1 MKSLLVALL
10 LSCSVVVLSGCHSKD
25 YKADKTVVEISEIAV
40 EQQIPKALLQKLDE
54 ELSEEFKTTPPLYSF
69 IPINVAFLQKQEQVL
84 KQPHIQYNL
93 PKGGGEVDMRD
104 VISGEGSF
112 YMYFPEEQFKNSEM
126 DLLHLF
132 FVSNSP
138 QAKINNE
145 QFGLGC
151 GKWNDLKSKF
161 KSLQNADYLKLNTN
175 DLRYLK
181 VIAGT
186 YVFVFK
192 QARNLYLTQLTITN
206 SRHSENLCMQ
216 AVANE
221 S

>member
-10 LSCSVVVLSGCHSKD
+10 CCSVVVLSACHSKD
-25 YKADKTVVEISEIAV
+25 HTANKTVLEINEIAV

-69 IPINVAFLQKQEQVL
+69 MPINVAFLQKQEQVL

-93 PKGGGEVDMRD
+93 PKGGGEIDMRD
-104 VISGEGSF
+104 VVSGEGSF
-112 YMYFPEEQFKNSEM
+112 YMYFPAEQFKNSEM

-138 QAKINNE
+138 QSKINNE

-151 GKWNDLKSKF
+151 GKWNDLKSNF
-161 KSLQNADYLKLNTN
+161 KNLQNADYLKLNTN

-206 SRHSENLCMQ
+206 SRHSESLCTQ
-216 AVANE
+216 VVANE

>member
-1 MKSLLVALL
+1 MKSLFVVLL
-10 LSCSVVVLSGCHSKD
+10 ICSVLFLSACHLKD
-25 YKADKTVVEISEIAV
+25 YKSNKTVLEITEIAE
-40 EQQIPKALLQKLDE
+40 EQQIPKAILQQLDE
-54 ELSEEFKTTPPLYSF
+54 ELKEEFKTTPPLYSF
-69 IPINVAFLQKQEQVL
+69 MPINVAFLQKQEEVL

-93 PKGGGEVDMRD
+93 PKGGGEIDMRD
-104 VISGEGSF
+104 VVSGEGSF
-112 YMYFPEEQFKNSEM
+112 YMYFPEEQFKNTEM
-126 DLLHLF
+126 ELLHLF

-138 QAKINNE
+138 QTKINNE

-161 KSLQNADYLKLNTN
+161 KNLQRSEYLKLNTN

-206 SRHSENLCMQ
+206 SRYTESLCTQ
-216 AVANE
+216 VVTNE

>member
-1 MKSLLVALL
+1 MKTLLLTIVTSLLF
-10 LSCSVVVLSGCHSKD
+10 LSACSSKD
-25 YKADKTVVEISEIAV
+25 NTAEKTVVEITEIA
-40 EQQIPKALLQKLDE
+40 EEKQIPKALLQALDD

-69 IPINVAFLQKQEQVL
+69 LPISVAFLQKQDQVL

-93 PKGGGEVDMRD
+93 PKGGGEIDMRD
-104 VISGEGSF
+104 VVSGDGSF
-112 YMYFPEEQFKNSEM
+112 YMYFPEEQFKNAEM

-138 QAKINNE
+138 QTKINNE
-145 QFGLGC
+145 SFGLGC
-151 GKWNDLKSKF
+151 GKWNDLKNNFSKLK
-161 KSLQNADYLKLNTN
+161 KSDYLKLNTN

-192 QARNLYLTQLTITN
+192 QARNLFLTQVTITN
-206 SRHSENLCMQ
+206 SRHTDSLCTQ
-216 AVANE
+216 VVANE

>member
-1 MKSLLVALL
+1 MKIYFAAILVSALALL
-10 LSCSVVVLSGCHSKD
+10 SSCNSKD
-25 YKADKTVVEISEIAV
+25 HKPEKTVVDISEIAA

-54 ELSEEFKTTPPLYSF
+54 ELSEEFKTNAPLYSF
-69 IPINVAFLQKQEQVL
+69 LPINVAFLQKQEQVL

-93 PKGGGEVDMRD
+93 PKGGGEIDMRD
-104 VISGEGSF
+104 VVNGDGSF

-138 QAKINNE
+138 QSKINNE

-151 GKWNDLKSKF
+151 GKWNDLKGNF
-161 KSLQNADYLKLNTN
+161 KKLQNADYLKLNTN

-192 QARNLYLTQLTITN
+192 QARNLFLTQVTITN
-206 SRHSENLCMQ
+206 SRHTESLCTQ

>member
-1 MKSLLVALL
+1 MRNLLVAL
-10 LSCSVVVLSGCHSKD
+10 LSCSVVVLGACHSKD
-25 YKADKTVVEISEIAV
+25 QTANKTVVEISELAQ

-69 IPINVAFLQKQEQVL
+69 MPINIAFLQQQEQVL

-93 PKGGGEVDMRD
+93 PKGGGEIDMRD
-104 VISGEGSF
+104 VVNGDGSF

-132 FVSNSP
+132 YVSNSP
-138 QAKINNE
+138 QSKINSE

-161 KSLQNADYLKLNTN
+161 KSLQKPDYLKLNTN

-192 QARNLYLTQLTITN
+192 QALNLYLTQVTITN
-206 SRHSENLCMQ
+206 SRYTDSLCTQ
-216 AVANE
+216 VVANE